1 MRSVSRVAAEAAQ
14 SGETEMKLSAGDIRA
29 LGDQIAFA
37 LKAEFTLADVK
48 NLLAPQSMP
57 THQHVVD
64 VICDG
69 IERYFG

>member
-1 MRSVSRVAAEAAQ
+1 
-14 SGETEMKLSAGDIRA
+14 MKLSAGDIRA